1 MLEILGLIWL
11 SKKNAENAKSAGKNP
26 VIFVLLTI
34 VLWVGMEFLGA
45 YIGNTNGMGAG
56 AYALALV
63 FALIGGGI
71 SYAIAKA

>member
-1 MLEILGLIWL
+1 MLEIIAVIWL
-11 SKKNAENAKSAGKNP
+11 SKKNAENAKLAGKNP
-26 VIFVLLTI
+26 VIFVILTI

-45 YIGNTNGMGAG
+45 YIGNHAEMGMGA
-56 AYALALV
+56 YFMALV